1 LRRFFQGHAAT
12 VCRPPHST
20 IFEESMKKIL
30 AIALVVAVLVPAL
43 AFSQNAYTTKD
54 MNVSAG
60 IGIGTFG
67 YFGSSTLPPIFV
79 GFDMAV
85 PSIHPK
91 VSLGGVVA
99 YSGSSEDLYWAKYS
113 YKYIVIAAR
122 GSYHFLENNKN
133 IDAYAGAGL
142 GFNIVSSSAE
152 AKAGYKDLTGFA
164 YSVGSSWLFFDA
176 HAGARYYFSPK
187 FGVEAELGYGISILH
202 LGITYKLN

>member
-1 LRRFFQGHAAT
+1 
-12 VCRPPHST
+12 
-20 IFEESMKKIL
+20 MKKIL
-30 AIALVVAVLVPAL
+30 AVLLVACLVIPGVAFA
-43 AFSQNAYTTKD
+43 QNAYTTKD
-54 MNVSAG
+54 MNLSAG
-60 IGIGTFG
+60 IGLGTFG
-67 YFGSSTLPPIFV
+67 YFGSASLPPIFV

-91 VSLGGVVA
+91 VSLGGIVA
-99 YSGSSEDLYWAKYS
+99 YSGSSEDFYWAKYS

-142 GFNIVSSSAE
+142 GYNIVSSSAS
-152 AKAGYKDLTGFA
+152 AKAGYNDVTRFA

-187 FGVEAELGYGISILH
+187 FGVEGELGYGISILH